1 MAGLQ
6 KEFNALNKQLGA
18 IGPVVQVSSY
28 LGVSPLAAALLV
40 TVAVFVSFMLFFN
53 IGTGLI

>member
-6 KEFNALNKQLGA
+6 KEFQALNKQLGA
-18 IGPVVQVSSY
+18 IGPVVQVSGY

>member
-6 KEFNALNKQLGA
+6 KEFHALNKQLSGVA
-18 IGPVVQVSSY
+18 PLVQVSGY
-28 LGVSPLAAALLV
+28 LGVSPLASAFLLA
-40 TVAVFVSFMLFFN
+40 TAMFVSFMLFFN